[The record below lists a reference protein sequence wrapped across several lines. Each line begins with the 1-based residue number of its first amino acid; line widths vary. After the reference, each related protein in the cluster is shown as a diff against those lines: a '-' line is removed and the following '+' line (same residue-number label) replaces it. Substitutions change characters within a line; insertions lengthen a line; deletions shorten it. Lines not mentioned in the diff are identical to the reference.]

1 MHKLKTFIIDSDEN
15 SRELIQNYANE
26 LECIEIS
33 DVFNSIENAYEHI
46 IKEIPN
52 LVIVDI
58 TKNQPETLKLIEK
71 LQLKSNKLSLL
82 LRL

>member
-26 LECIEIS
+26 LECLEIS

-46 IKEIPN
+46 IKEIP
-52 LVIVDI
+52 
-58 TKNQPETLKLIEK
+58 
-71 LQLKSNKLSLL
+71 KS
-82 LRL
+82 